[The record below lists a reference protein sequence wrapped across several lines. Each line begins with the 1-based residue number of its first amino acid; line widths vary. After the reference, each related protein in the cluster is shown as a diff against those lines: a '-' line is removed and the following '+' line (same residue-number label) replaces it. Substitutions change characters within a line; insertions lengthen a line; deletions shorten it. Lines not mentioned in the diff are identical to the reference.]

1 MTSQGLVMQG
11 QAQQGQ
17 KSMNFIKKQRQR
29 LTTSQIAYLEHEF
42 KKNPYWNKAIQH
54 QICSRLGLSVA
65 KIYKWNWDRRKKE
78 ETENKLF
85 DPNNANQIDLSLC
98 NEKPAFGQ

>member
-1 MTSQGLVMQG
+1 MQG

-17 KSMNFIKKQRQR
+17 KSMSMLKKQRQR
-29 LTTSQIAYLEHEF
+29 LTTTQIAYLEHEF

-54 QICSRLGLSVA
+54 RICTRLGLSVA

-78 ETENKLF
+78 EQENKLF
-85 DPNNANQIDLSLC
+85 DPNSTGLIDIV
-98 NEKPAFGQ
+98 NTEKAAGLGGQ